1 MSNKSTG
8 NVVSYKV
15 LIPKEMKDINKNS
28 SEYYPNVY
36 FYLDH
41 TTGFFLYF
49 QACYILQVKIQLRN
63 VIFAQNSVGGY
74 NLRII
79 FKAKWYNIDL
89 FSHAFKNSSC

>member
-8 NVVSYKV
+8 NVISYKV

-28 SEYYPNVY
+28 SGYYSIVY
-36 FYLDH
+36 FYLAH

-49 QACYILQVKIQLRN
+49 QTCYILQVKIQIRN
-63 VIFAQNSVGGY
+63 VILAQKSVGSY

-79 FKAKWYNIDL
+79 FKAKCHNIDL
-89 FSHAFKNSSC
+89 FSHALKE